1 MYSGGLDSR
10 LIVKIMK
17 QKGYEILGVCFN
29 LPFSPDAKEKAKQYF
44 EENNSELKIMDCTKG
59 ELLKEYLGVIKNYKH
74 KTGAGVNPC
83 IDCKVFMFK
92 KAKEIA
98 DKLGIEIIVT
108 GEVLGERPMSQMLK
122 GLRTIEEEAGL
133 KGRIFRPL
141 SAKVLDDVKGINKE
155 EYYDIQGRQRDPQ
168 MKLAKDFNITY
179 PTPSGGCRL
188 CEPALKKRLNFLF
201 ENNLITDDS
210 LPLVNIGRHFTKN
223 GAWIIV
229 GRDERES
236 TIIESF
242 NPHIDSDIGTPA
254 IYYNKE
260 EAKEFALKLQK
271 AYKEK
276 KPESFEEYKL

>member
-10 LIVKIMK
+10 LVVKIMK
-17 QKGYEILGVCFN
+17 EKGYEILGVSFN
-29 LPFSPDAKEKAKQYF
+29 LPFSPDGKEKAKQYF
-44 EENNSELKIMDCTKG
+44 KENNSELKIMDCTKG
-59 ELLKEYLGVIKNYKH
+59 ELLKEYLEIIKNYKH

-83 IDCKVFMFK
+83 IDCKVYMFS

-98 DKLGIEIIVT
+98 DSLGINLIVS

-122 GLRTIEEEAGL
+122 GLRTIEEESGL
-133 KGRIFRPL
+133 SGRIFRPL
-141 SAKVLDDVKGINKE
+141 SAKLLDDVKGIKKE

-168 MKLAKDFNITY
+168 MKLAKEFNITY
-179 PTPSGGCRL
+179 PTPAGGCRL

-201 ENNLITDDS
+201 ENNLITDKS
-210 LPLVNIGRHFTKN
+210 LPLVNTGRHFTMN
-223 GAWIIV
+223 GAWVIV

-236 TIIESF
+236 TIIEGF

-254 IYYNKE
+254 IYYSKE

-276 KPESFEEYKL
+276 KPESFEEFKL